1 MDRPRDKTREKGT
14 NEEPELIPK
23 KEVLE
28 RTGISYG
35 QFYRWKRKGLIPE
48 SWFVR
53 RSTFT
58 GQETFL
64 PREKILER
72 IRLIQKLKDEYSLE
86 EIAEML
92 SPEPPKRLFPA
103 DVVRRRVGIP
113 PDVLE
118 RFRAV
123 TGREEPF
130 RFREVFWMAAMDE
143 LRRQGAP
150 PKAWELALRTLQR
163 DGVAFEEETEWVLWL
178 WEKDEIPFVC
188 LAPEPYLRADPEATE
203 RARVELR
210 RLLERVKMKLADEQE
225 AKPNPKRKG
234 FKVDVSVDADD
245 VDIEI
250 DLP

>member
-1 MDRPRDKTREKGT
+1 MSERTEETRRNAG
-14 NEEPELIPK
+14 EEPELIPK

-53 RSTFT
+53 KSTFT

-103 DVVRRRVGIP
+103 EAVRRKARISGE
-113 PDVLE
+113 VLE

-123 TGREEPF
+123 TGRE
-130 RFREVFWMAAMDE
+130 
-143 LRRQGAP
+143 
-150 PKAWELALRTLQR
+150 
-163 DGVAFEEETEWVLWL
+163 
-178 WEKDEIPFVC
+178 
-188 LAPEPYLRADPEATE
+188 
-203 RARVELR
+203 
-210 RLLERVKMKLADEQE
+210 
-225 AKPNPKRKG
+225 
-234 FKVDVSVDADD
+234 
-245 VDIEI
+245 
-250 DLP
+250 